1 MTVIESIMPVG
12 SLMEPGM
19 RQSLPRRLGHPAP
32 HWRDGVAQLCA
43 LNLPLTLLLSPL
55 GELLGSLFSCAQVS
69 LRVERTPRDAAR
81 TLLCYARSR
90 PDEPG
95 PQANAHAAQS
105 TGMPMRRLQIPLG
118 RLAGNA
124 LTLILEREPTAAAF
138 ATVDVFHA
146 YALRDALSSL
156 LLRALPT
163 TTTDLGDA
171 RVGWALVS
179 SQGVAIQTCP
189 SAQRFISWLD
199 SGVDREAQQQ
209 WQRLLTASTSA
220 RALTAQV
227 EFHSLF
233 GSFRI
238 HNRCMLDAHAQTTTL
253 ITIEHRVPADID
265 HALTLNRLPLSPR
278 QREIALCVT
287 RGWSGPRMAA
297 HFGLSRHTIDGA
309 VKDIL
314 HKLGLP
320 SRQGLRSH
328 LRAHHHM
335 PALRGMHGL

>member
-1 MTVIESIMPVG
+1 MTVVETTRCVG
-12 SLMEPGM
+12 SSAESVAFVG
-19 RQSLPRRLGHPAP
+19 LPRRLGQPAA
-32 HWRDGVAQLCA
+32 HLRDGLAQLCA

-55 GELLGSLFSCAQVS
+55 GELLGQIFSCAQVT
-69 LRVERTPRDAAR
+69 LRVERTPSGTAGA
-81 TLLCYARSR
+81 LICYDRL
-90 PDEPG
+90 PPELPG
-95 PQANAHAAQS
+95 STDNATTRQPS
-105 TGMPMRRLQIPLG
+105 GMPMRRLQIPLG

-124 LTLILEREPTAAAF
+124 LCLVLEREATAAAF
-138 ATVDVFHA
+138 ATTDVFHA
-146 YALRDALSSL
+146 YAMRDALASML
-156 LLRALPT
+156 HRALPAAT
-163 TTTDLGDA
+163 TEPGDA

-179 SQGVAIQTCP
+179 AQGIAIQTC
-189 SAQRFISWLD
+189 STAQRFISWLD

-233 GSFRI
+233 GRFRI
-238 HNRCMLDAHAQTTTL
+238 HNRCMQDAHAQTTTL
-253 ITIEHRVPADID
+253 ISIEHRVPAEIE
-265 HALTLNRLPLSPR
+265 HALALNRLPLSPR

-297 HFGLSRHTIDGA
+297 HFGLSRHTIDGT

-328 LRAHHHM
+328 LRAHHTM

>member
-1 MTVIESIMPVG
+1 MTVIESIVPVG

-19 RQSLPRRLGHPAP
+19 RQPLPRRLGQPAP
-32 HWRDGVAQLCA
+32 HWRDGLAQLCA

-55 GELLGSLFSCAQVS
+55 GELLGKTFSCAQVT

-81 TLLCYARSR
+81 TLFCYARSR
-90 PDEPG
+90 PEEPG
-95 PQANAHAAQS
+95 QHVNAHAAPS

-124 LTLILEREPTAAAF
+124 LTLVLEREPTVAAF
-138 ATVDVFHA
+138 TTTDVFHA
-146 YALRDALSSL
+146 YALRDALASML
-156 LLRALPT
+156 PRTLPT

-179 SQGVAIQTCP
+179 AQGIAIQTCP
-189 SAQRFISWLD
+189 AARCFISWLD
-199 SGVDREAQQQ
+199 SGIDREALQQ
-209 WQRLLTASTSA
+209 WQRLLTASASA
-220 RALTAQV
+220 RALPAQV

-238 HNRCMLDAHAQTTTL
+238 HARGMQDAQAQTTTL
-253 ITIEHRVPADID
+253 ISIEHRIPADIE
-265 HALTLNRLPLSPR
+265 HALALNRLPLSPR

-320 SRQGLRSH
+320 SRQGLRTH
-328 LRAHHHM
+328 LRAHHSM